1 MVKQIALLISLI
13 FYTLPIKAQSSV
25 LDRYIEEGLQNNLSL
40 KAADLDINI
49 QESSIDQANK
59 LWAPRIDLNGSY
71 LLATGGRTIVFP
83 VGDLFN
89 PTYATLNQ
97 LTGTQQFPTDLENFE
112 SQLTPNNFIDIQLN
126 ASKPLINSAIK
137 HNQKIQNEVLLIQ
150 ELNKVITHQDIT
162 FQIKSA
168 YFNYLKSFKGIA
180 TVDDGIK
187 TLSEI
192 LDFNKIL
199 VKYDK
204 ATDDAISDVEY
215 RIADLES
222 QKVGITEQQ
231 NIAKALLNLLVNRP
245 LDDEIEMDLNVLF
258 EYNILQKK
266 LNDLKIEALENRT
279 EVKQLA
285 VSDNINSLNQSRI
298 KKEGNPELNVFAGI
312 GIQTEEYNFD
322 SGGPL
327 YTTGISMSMN
337 ILDGGLRKK
346 KIEQLK
352 YEKNK
357 ISNDKA
363 RLIQKIEIEITQI
376 YYQIK
381 TIESQIESAQS
392 ALRSSQI
399 SYDILKSKYEN
410 DKILL
415 IELLQAQNRLTASQ
429 LQLDVLKFDHLI
441 KLSEL
446 NKALGT

>member
-1 MVKQIALLISLI
+1 M
-13 FYTLPIKAQSSV
+13 
-25 LDRYIEEGLQNNLSL
+25 
-40 KAADLDINI
+40 
-49 QESSIDQANK
+49 
-59 LWAPRIDLNGSY
+59 
-71 LLATGGRTIVFP
+71 
-83 VGDLFN
+83 
-89 PTYATLNQ
+89 
-97 LTGTQQFPTDLENFE
+97 
-112 SQLTPNNFIDIQLN
+112 
-126 ASKPLINSAIK
+126 
-137 HNQKIQNEVLLIQ
+137 
-150 ELNKVITHQDIT
+150 
-162 FQIKSA
+162 
-168 YFNYLKSFKGIA
+168 
-180 TVDDGIK
+180 
-187 TLSEI
+187 
-192 LDFNKIL
+192 
-199 VKYDK
+199 
-204 ATDDAISDVEY
+204 
-215 RIADLES
+215 
-222 QKVGITEQQ
+222 
-231 NIAKALLNLLVNRP
+231 
-245 LDDEIEMDLNVLF
+245 
-258 EYNILQKK
+258 
-266 LNDLKIEALENRT
+266 
-279 EVKQLA
+279 
-285 VSDNINSLNQSRI
+285 
-298 KKEGNPELNVFAGI
+298 FAGI

-352 YEKNK
+352 FEKNK